1 MISVVRL
8 WETLMQS
15 AKTGTSGYQNAKE
28 FNRDLASVQT
38 SLMGLLAPLYALNT
52 QVQELLTPFVKS
64 VTVSTTRPAE
74 CAYFLG
80 ATINGIPSYEITPVQ
95 APIYQTS
102 PIRNPTATNPTAYH
116 YFVNGSITYIHAG
129 SLSGS
134 MQYIRYPL
142 TATLVLTPVSD
153 ANRDY
158 VVPTAGVE
166 LEWNENAFNLILYMM
181 QQKLG
186 LELKEQ
192 IQLEYASMGINT
204 EITKATN
211 NG

>member
-15 AKTGTSGYQNAKE
+15 SKNGTNGYQTASE
-28 FNRDLASVQT
+28 FNRDLSSVQT
-38 SLMGLLAPLYALNT
+38 SLLGLLCPQYAMNT
-52 QVQELLTPFVKS
+52 YVQELLTPFLKS

-80 ATINGIPSYEITPVQ
+80 ATINDIASFPITPLQ
-95 APIYQTS
+95 APIYESS
-102 PIRNPTATNPTAYH
+102 PIRKPSATNLTAYH
-116 YFVNGSITYIHAG
+116 YLINGGITYIYDGTLAG
-129 SLSGS
+129 T

-142 TATLVLTPVSD
+142 ASTIVLTPVSD

-166 LEWNENAFNLILYMM
+166 LEWNENAFNFILYMM
-181 QQKLG
+181 MQKLG
-186 LELKEQ
+186 LEMKENL
-192 IQLEYASMGINT
+192 ILEYSNAGIQM
-204 EITKATN
+204 EVAKV
-211 NG
+211 

>member
-8 WETLMQS
+8 WETLMTS
-15 AKTGTSGYQNAKE
+15 AKTASSGYQTANE
-28 FNRDLASVQT
+28 FNLDLASVQT
-38 SLMGLLAPLYALNT
+38 SLLGLLAPMYAKNT
-52 QVQELLTPFVKS
+52 QVQELLTPFIKS

-80 ATINGIPSYEITPVQ
+80 ATINNIPSYEITPVQ
-95 APIYQTS
+95 APIYISS
-102 PIRNPTATNPTAYH
+102 PIRNPSATNLVAYH
-116 YFVNGSITYIHAG
+116 YFINGGISYIYNGTLA
-129 SLSGS
+129 GS

-142 TATLVLTPVSD
+142 AATIVLTPVSD

-166 LEWNENAFNLILYMM
+166 LEWNENAFNLILSMM
-181 QQKLG
+181 MQKLG

-192 IQLEYASMGINT
+192 LLAEFANAGIQFEVS
-204 EITKATN
+204 KV
-211 NG
+211 

>member
-8 WETLMQS
+8 WETLVQG
-15 AKTGTSGYQNAKE
+15 AKVGSSGYQSASE

-38 SLMGLLAPLYALNT
+38 SLLSLLCPLYAINT

-64 VTVSTTRPAE
+64 VTVSLTRPAE

-80 ATINGIPSYEITPVQ
+80 ATINNIPSYEITPVQ
-95 APIYQTS
+95 APIYASS
-102 PIRNPTATNPTAYH
+102 PIRNPSTTNPVAYH
-116 YFVNGSITYIHAG
+116 YFVNGNIVYMHSG
-129 SLSGS
+129 SLAGT

-142 TATLVLTPVSD
+142 AATLVLTPVSD

-158 VVPTAGVE
+158 VVPTASAE

-181 QQKLG
+181 QEKLG
-186 LELKEQ
+186 IELKENLQ
-192 IQLEYASMGINT
+192 IEAGKFGIT
-204 EITKATN
+204 METQKALQ